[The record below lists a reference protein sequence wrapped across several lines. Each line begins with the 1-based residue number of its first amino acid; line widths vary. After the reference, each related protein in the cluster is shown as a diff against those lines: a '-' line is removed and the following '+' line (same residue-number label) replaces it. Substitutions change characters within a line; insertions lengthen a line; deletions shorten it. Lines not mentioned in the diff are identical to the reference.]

1 MDHPISSKSQR
12 SRFHLCSRR
21 ASPSIRERICTHSC
35 GRIAC
40 GKACG
45 KGRERRTLRR
55 EVTTIGARLVSP
67 SLLDYHRDARGR
79 PSLSPGRVPGRVSE
93 VAALAHSEWRSDIC
107 RHGDVSQGYIAK
119 LEPSNRTGK
128 SKTVRKNNP
137 SVAILK

>member
-1 MDHPISSKSQR
+1 MKEFAHT
-12 SRFHLCSRR
+12 R
-21 ASPSIRERICTHSC
+21 A
-35 GRIAC
+35 GGIAC
-40 GKACG
+40 GKPCG

-67 SLLDYHRDARGR
+67 SLLDYHRDARGIETR
-79 PSLSPGRVPGRVSE
+79 EAGLAIPGACSGKVSE

-137 SVAILK
+137 SVAILKRLARVLGVPVTELLE